1 MARVRRKASATMRWN
16 FEIAGLAAF
25 GVAVLLGVALVL
37 PPSRAGIV
45 GAGPARAPHH
55 LFGAAAALFP
65 ILIALLGAIIFLEIN
80 VPRMIASLGGA
91 SLGYF
96 LVVDTAFGPQGGVV
110 GAALSRTLRG
120 LVGDLGTT
128 IVLTLGAII
137 IGVAVTNVSVK
148 KLIGWCI
155 VSLAALRRRIPQR
168 APAFGSATP
177 GPGSL
182 REAFSLPAVVPKNEP
197 RTGTAQA
204 VVDPPKPAELASEE
218 PDEDDDYEDDEFE
231 DDDFEDEDDEFEDD
245 ELEDDEFDDE
255 EDEEADELEED
266 EARAPAVVGEYQPA
280 STVGGSAAP
289 AAYRLPDLSLFD
301 PPQIAKVDDSSRAA
315 LLEDTLASFGV
326 GARVQHIER
335 GPAVT
340 RYELR
345 PERGVKISRI
355 SALADDL
362 ALALAATSVRI
373 EAPIPGKSAVGIEV
387 PNA

>member
-45 GAGPARAPHH
+45 GAGTARALHH

-110 GAALSRTLRG
+110 GEALSRTLRG

-245 ELEDDEFDDE
+245 ELDDE

-373 EAPIPGKSAVGIEV
+373 EAPIPGKS
-387 PNA
+387 